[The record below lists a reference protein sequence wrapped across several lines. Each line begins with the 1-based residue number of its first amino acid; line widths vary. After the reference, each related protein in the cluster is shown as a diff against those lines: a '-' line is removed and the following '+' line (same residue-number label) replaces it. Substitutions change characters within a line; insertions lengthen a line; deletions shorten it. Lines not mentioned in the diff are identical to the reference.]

1 MNIIGTQVSYYKNI
15 RDIHSN
21 QTATIGSI
29 LRSIECGGKNGA
41 IANQI
46 HQIRTE
52 QDKERRSQLK
62 KGLPV
67 IMWQG
72 LFNSRGKSGL
82 RSLSGVLCIDIDHKS
97 EDELMKLKYTLAITP
112 WILSFFKSPSGD
124 GLKVLVKASIHT
136 PQEYENCYAQ
146 LIEVFRNTFSC
157 DVDES
162 CKEYSK
168 ACYASFDPDI
178 YVNPEALDYQFS
190 YDPSYDKPSF
200 IRSTHSDNSGDR
212 QYQVYPPTNQESFIN
227 KLNIQSQG
235 LKDEDI
241 LAILDRKFH
250 RYPKNYQ
257 EGNRRDAIYCQAIV
271 LCKAGIPKTK
281 TTDYLLSQY
290 HPLHFSTDELEFEV
304 DKAYIH
310 HQQVYGIERGL
321 YQNYET
327 YRKTHPQKQ

>member
-1 MNIIGTQVSYYKNI
+1 M
-15 RDIHSN
+15 
-21 QTATIGSI
+21 
-29 LRSIECGGKNGA
+29 
-41 IANQI
+41 
-46 HQIRTE
+46 
-52 QDKERRSQLK
+52 K

-112 WILSFFKSPSGD
+112 LILSFFKSPSGD

-178 YVNPEALDYQFS
+178 YVNPDALDYQFS
-190 YDPSYDKPSF
+190 YDPSYDKPRS
-200 IRSTHSDNSGDR
+200 IRCHKSDGIGG
-212 QYQVYPPTNQESFIN
+212 QYQICAPTSQESFIN
-227 KLNIQSQG
+227 KLNIQSQN
-235 LKDEDI
+235 LSDEDI
-241 LAILDRKFH
+241 LNILDRKFH
-250 RYPKNYQ
+250 RYQKNYQ
-257 EGNRRDAIYCQAIV
+257 EGNRRNAIYCQAIV

-281 TTDYLLSQY
+281 TTDYLFSQY
-290 HPLHFSTDELEFEV
+290 HPFHFPTDELEFEV

-310 HQQVYGIERGL
+310 HQLVYGTERGQ

-327 YRKTHPQKQ
+327 YRKTHPQKL

>member
-1 MNIIGTQVSYYKNI
+1 MNVLETQVSYYRNI
-15 RDIHSN
+15 RDINSN
-21 QTATIGSI
+21 QTTTIASI
-29 LRSIECGGKNGA
+29 LKSIECGGKNGA
-41 IANQI
+41 IAKQI
-46 HQIRTE
+46 HQIRAE
-52 QDKERRSQLK
+52 RDKDKRSQLK

-72 LFNSRGKSGL
+72 IFNGRGKSGL

-97 EDELMKLKYTLAITP
+97 EDELLMLRSSLAIVP
-112 WILSFFKSPSGD
+112 WVLAFFKSPSGD

-178 YVNPEALDYQFS
+178 YVNPDALDYQFS
-190 YDPSYDKPSF
+190 YDPSYDKLSS
-200 IRSTHSDNSGDR
+200 IRCHKSDGIGG
-212 QYQVYPPTNQESFIN
+212 QYQICAPTNQESFIN
-227 KLNIQSQG
+227 KLNIQSQN
-235 LKDEDI
+235 LSDEDI
-241 LAILDRKFH
+241 LNILDRKFH

-271 LCKAGIPKTK
+271 LCKAGIPKAK

-290 HPLHFSTDELEFEV
+290 RPLHFPTDELEFEV

-310 HQQVYGIERGL
+310 HQQVSGTERGL

-327 YRKTHPQKQ
+327 YRNTHPQKQ

>member
-1 MNIIGTQVSYYKNI
+1 M
-15 RDIHSN
+15 
-21 QTATIGSI
+21 
-29 LRSIECGGKNGA
+29 
-41 IANQI
+41 
-46 HQIRTE
+46 
-52 QDKERRSQLK
+52 
-62 KGLPV
+62 
-67 IMWQG
+67 
-72 LFNSRGKSGL
+72 
-82 RSLSGVLCIDIDHKS
+82 
-97 EDELMKLKYTLAITP
+97 
-112 WILSFFKSPSGD
+112 
-124 GLKVLVKASIHT
+124 
-136 PQEYENCYAQ
+136 
-146 LIEVFRNTFSC
+146 IEVFRNTFSC

-178 YVNPEALDYQFS
+178 YVNPDALDYQFS
-190 YDPSYDKPSF
+190 YDPSYDKPSS

-310 HQQVYGIERGL
+310 HQKVYGTERGL

-327 YRKTHPQKQ
+327 YRKTHPQKL

>member
-1 MNIIGTQVSYYKNI
+1 MGILETQVSYYKNI
-15 RDIHSN
+15 RDINTN

-72 LFNSRGKSGL
+72 IFNCRGKSGL
-82 RSLSGVLCIDIDHKS
+82 KSLSGALCIDIDHKS
-97 EDELMKLKYTLAITP
+97 EDELLMLKSTLTTVP
-112 WILSFFKSPSGD
+112 WVLAFFRSPSGD
-124 GLKVLVKASIHT
+124 GLKVLVKASVKT

-146 LIEVFRNTFSC
+146 LIDVFRNTFEC
-157 DVDES
+157 EVDES

-168 ACYASFDPDI
+168 ACYTSYDPDI
-178 YVNPEALDYQFS
+178 YVNPDALDYHFS
-190 YDPSYDKPSF
+190 YDPTYDKQSSMKCRKSND
-200 IRSTHSDNSGDR
+200 IGG
-212 QYQVYPPTNQESFIN
+212 QYQVCAPTSQESFIN
-227 KLNIQSQG
+227 KLNIQSQN
-235 LKDEDI
+235 LSDEDI
-241 LAILDRKFH
+241 LNILDRKFH

-257 EGNRRDAIYCQAIV
+257 EGNRRDAIYRQAIV

-281 TTDYLLSQY
+281 TTDYLFSQY
-290 HPLHFSTDELEFEV
+290 HPLHFSMDELEFEV

-310 HQQVYGIERGL
+310 HQLVYGTERGQ

-327 YRKTHPQKQ
+327 YRKTHSQKL